1 MSEIVHLPDGGFVH
15 PFAVWAAVKL
25 HDGVVRYQL
34 VQHEPS
40 RFELR
45 PVAVDRVTYD
55 SVAARVVDEL
65 RETLRGAH
73 VETSYCER
81 LEQGRGGKFSPVVAL
96 PRGT

>member
-1 MSEIVHLPDGGFVH
+1 M
-15 PFAVWAAVKL
+15 
-25 HDGVVRYQL
+25 
-34 VQHEPS
+34 
-40 RFELR
+40 
-45 PVAVDRVTYD
+45 AVDRVTYD